1 MEIDVLHKSY
11 NKILI
16 VSIMNSNIYKHH
28 GSVSSKI
35 YDEFLSV
42 FLSSQSKKRQ
52 CNMLIINI

>member
-28 GSVSSKI
+28 WSVSSKI
-35 YDEFLSV
+35 YDEV
-42 FLSSQSKKRQ
+42 FLSSQSKNGNAI
-52 CNMLIINI
+52 C

>member
-35 YDEFLSV
+35 YDEV